1 MPTAEPRISLVLPA
15 KNQVLKGQAT
25 ASAEAWRRD
34 RVCLSGSV
42 LCSGCIVQT
51 NASSSLLQPGLVGGS
66 KAPLRLDQTDRG
78 RPGRKAK
85 GRWKRVE
92 GGEKEERA
100 SGWKGEERRGGDG

>member
-42 LCSGCIVQT
+42 LCSGCIVHPACFFSQ
-51 NASSSLLQPGLVGGS
+51 GWLVGA
-66 KAPLRLDQTDRG
+66 KPLLDWTRPREARKERKRKMEEGRG
-78 RPGRKAK
+78 RREGR
-85 GRWKRVE
+85 GGIRME
-92 GGEKEERA
+92 GGGKKR
-100 SGWKGEERRGGDG
+100 GDG